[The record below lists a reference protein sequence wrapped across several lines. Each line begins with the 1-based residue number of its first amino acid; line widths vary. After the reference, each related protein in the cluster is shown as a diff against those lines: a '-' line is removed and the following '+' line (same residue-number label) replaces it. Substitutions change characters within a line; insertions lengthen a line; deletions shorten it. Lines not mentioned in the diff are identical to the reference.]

1 MISFQLAFGTFFLT
15 ILGLRRTAQQRG
27 RSATVRSITTPLSS
41 RTGQTPSS
49 VAACPA
55 SRERRTGHGCLSLA

>member
-41 RTGQTPSS
+41 RTRHTFVGGGMSAGRVT
-49 VAACPA
+49 AA
-55 SRERRTGHGCLSLA
+55 